1 MDNGLMIPA
10 NQKGGGML
18 GSGVYGCIFT
28 PPLKCRGST
37 RQAPKGKLGKVTDKE
52 DVKSE
57 ILAARIFAN
66 KPESKKYLILPELD
80 TFCTTLSPFT
90 EQKEKDI
97 SKCQPLEGQSL
108 SDMVQ
113 FEVPYGGKTLHGAL
127 DTKLRD
133 LKVIVAEFP
142 FYDFIRDMLETG
154 AYLALHGFIHNDLH
168 SNNILVNKSYHPRLI
183 DFGRSYSSHAI
194 TQELIEEHLL
204 AQYAPGIGQIPPEVT
219 IIDGLDEGIPLQ
231 KMLDDIRKDKPA
243 IEYVEKILGI
253 SRYQQIAELALF
265 LNSSKAYQSG
275 DFPTFMQLYWPVVDS
290 WAIGHNILSILRKLL
305 LSKEFAENP
314 EWKRRRG
321 PIKHILRG
329 LLKTSPRDRLD
340 SVEALAMYDP
350 MNAVLLSPS
359 GKAWL
364 KQKQQQRASKKP

>member
-1 MDNGLMIPA
+1 
-10 NQKGGGML
+10 ML

-28 PPLKCRGST
+28 PPLKCQSST
-37 RQAPKGKLGKVTDKE
+37 RQPNKNKLGKLTDKE

-57 ILAARIFAN
+57 ILAARIFAK
-66 KPESKKYLILPELD
+66 KPESKKYLILPELES
-80 TFCTTLSPFT
+80 FCTSLAPVPQ
-90 EQKEKDI
+90 QKDRDI
-97 SKCQPLEGQSL
+97 SKCKPLEGQSM

-113 FEVPYGGKTLHGAL
+113 FEVPYGGKTLHSVVDAS
-127 DTKLRD
+127 LRD
-133 LKVIVAEFP
+133 IKLIVAEFP

-168 SNNILVNKSYHPRLI
+168 SNNILMNKEYHPRLI

-219 IIDGLDEGIPLQ
+219 IIDGLDEGLPLS
-231 KMLDDIRKDKPA
+231 KMLDDIRNEKPA
-243 IEYVEKILGI
+243 INSVEKILGV
-253 SRYQQIAELALF
+253 SRYLQIAELSLF
-265 LNSSKAYQSG
+265 FKSSKSFQSG
-275 DFPTFMQLYWPVVDS
+275 DWPGFMQLYWPVVDS
-290 WAIGHNILSILRKLL
+290 WAIGHNILSLLHKLL
-305 LSKEFAENP
+305 ISKQFAESP

-321 PIKHILRG
+321 PIKHMLRG

-340 SVEALAMYDP
+340 CVEALAMYDP
-350 MNAVLLSPS
+350 MNAVLLTAS

-364 KQKQQQRASKKP
+364 KHKQEQRASKKV